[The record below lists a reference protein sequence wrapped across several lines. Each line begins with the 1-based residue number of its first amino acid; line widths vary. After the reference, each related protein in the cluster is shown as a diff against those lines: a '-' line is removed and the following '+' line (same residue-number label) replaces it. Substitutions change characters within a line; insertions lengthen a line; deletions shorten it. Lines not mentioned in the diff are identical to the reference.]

1 MSVDEILMRS
11 RFNPLKNVLC
21 YDVFDKGFNGWMT
34 LMPNF
39 TEYPDFDVPKT
50 LVNKDQWP
58 PVMLSSATYRYPG
71 THGSMSGTYSLK
83 VSTRPI
89 ANRYVEKPAE
99 GSMGHAIKRLSFFRP
114 ESRFLQLEC
123 WFSYTA
129 EQDKVD
135 GVDRPQPGLHEN
147 SIRDFGMGFDTQK
160 NGNRFFTGMRYLN
173 AVDGKLIQKWQY
185 VHSTEGVTDKEWAY
199 GLEGD
204 WCKKGV
210 DHWWFGRRYPNGD
223 HDGYKDVPDG
233 HQKLIYN
240 ETDCKL
246 NWQYMRL
253 KVDTLNR
260 HYVEIQ
266 CQDRI
271 WDMRGVEIDAVDP
284 YNRIDNL
291 INPVFWVST
300 DANRRVFLYIDS
312 VVVSQE

>member
-1 MSVDEILMRS
+1 MSVDEILLRS
-11 RFNPLKNVLC
+11 RFNPLKYVLC
-21 YDVFDKGFNGWMT
+21 YDVFNTGFNGWMT

-71 THGSMSGTYSLK
+71 THGAMSGTFSLK
-83 VSTRPI
+83 LSTRPV
-89 ANRYVEKPAE
+89 ANPYTEKPAE
-99 GSMGHAIKRLSFFRP
+99 GSMGHAIKRLSFLRP
-114 ESRFLQLEC
+114 ESRFLQIEC

-135 GVDRPQPGLHEN
+135 GGDRPQPGLHEN
-147 SIRDFGMGFDTQK
+147 SIRDFGMGFDTQ
-160 NGNRFFTGMRYLN
+160 NRGNRFFTGMRYLN
-173 AVDGKLIQKWQY
+173 AVDGKMMQKWQY
-185 VHSTEGVTDKEWAY
+185 IHSAEGVTDKEWAY

-223 HDGYKDVPDG
+223 HDGYKDLPDG

-246 NWQYMRL
+246 NWQYMRM
-253 KVDTLNR
+253 KVDTLDR
-260 HYVEIQ
+260 HYVEFQ

-271 WDMRGVEIDAVDP
+271 WDMRNIKIDTVDP
-284 YNRIDNL
+284 YRRIDNL

-300 DANRRVFLYIDS
+300 DADRRVFLYVDS